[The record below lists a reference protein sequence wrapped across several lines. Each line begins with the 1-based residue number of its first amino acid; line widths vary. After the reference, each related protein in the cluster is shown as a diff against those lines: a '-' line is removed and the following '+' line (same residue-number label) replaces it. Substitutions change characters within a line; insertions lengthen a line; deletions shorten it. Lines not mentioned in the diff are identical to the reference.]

1 MVRTLLTT
9 LFILT
14 GSAAYAADP
23 VVDCMDDYERAAQ
36 PYWRIASDMITF
48 KSMFD
53 DYDRL
58 CTRYYPDDIAD
69 LQPAANTLRAQTD
82 ADIKNAS
89 LVMDRVFD
97 DVLPGDVTQ
106 NCAADTA
113 ARDTVRKNFLGTL
126 KNQSSRINARLEK
139 SALSLQDPDKTLLLC
154 RDLKKY
160 APKIEKTLGPGL
172 ENPLL
177 EMTAIHSKIVTRDAK
192 ARKQAL
198 GVWRDTLKTIDQKT
212 IDQKK
217 D

>member
-1 MVRTLLTT
+1 MK
-9 LFILT
+9 
-14 GSAAYAADP
+14 
-23 VVDCMDDYERAAQ
+23 DYERAAQ
-36 PYWRIASDMITF
+36 PYWRIASDMMVF

-58 CTRYYPDDIAD
+58 CTRYYPDDIAA
-69 LQPAANTLRAQTD
+69 LQPGADALRAQTT

-97 DVLPGDVTQ
+97 DVLPGDVAKDCST
-106 NCAADTA
+106 DTN

-126 KNQSSRINARLEK
+126 KSQSGRINARLEK

-160 APKIEKTLGPGL
+160 APKIQKALGPSL
-172 ENPLL
+172 ANPLL
-177 EMTAIHSKIVTRDAK
+177 EMTALHSKVVTRDAK

-198 GVWRDTLKTIDQKT
+198 SVWRDTLHAIDS
-212 IDQKK
+212 KK

>member
-1 MVRTLLTT
+1 MRRTT
-9 LFILT
+9 LILAITLLT
-14 GSAAYAADP
+14 GSAAHATDPAAG
-23 VVDCMDDYERAAQ
+23 DCLNDYERAAQ
-36 PYWRIASDMITF
+36 PYWRIASDMMVF

-58 CTRYYPDDIAD
+58 CTRYYPDDIAN
-69 LQPAANTLRAQTD
+69 LQPAADTLRAQTD

-89 LVMDRVFD
+89 LVMNRIFD
-97 DVLPGDVTQ
+97 DVLPGDVAQ
-106 NCAADTA
+106 NCTTDTT

-126 KNQSSRINARLEK
+126 KSQSSRINARLEK

-160 APKIEKTLGPGL
+160 APKIQKTLGPDL

-198 GVWRDTLKTIDQKT
+198 GVWRDTLKTIDQE
-212 IDQKK
+212 K